1 LKKILQAIALVVI
14 ALALITVRVV
24 WSSRAEF
31 RAAGESTGE
40 MKIVH
45 YGRAARLYAPG
56 NPYSR
61 RALEAL
67 AQDGSLQAWEEVR
80 GAILASR
87 SFYTPHRELLVEAN
101 EAIAK
106 LMAEKDPKHGLKW
119 HEGKLAEDNA
129 PSVGW
134 SIVALI
140 GLFGWIGA
148 AVLFILRAIDEN
160 DRLRPKIALGMAL
173 LLLVGL
179 ILFFL
184 GLANA

>member
-1 LKKILQAIALVVI
+1 MKKIAQAVALMLIAF
-14 ALALITVRVV
+14 ALITVRVI

-31 RAAGESTGE
+31 RAAEESVGE
-40 MKIVH
+40 MKIIH
-45 YGRAARLYAPG
+45 YGRAARLYTPG

-61 RALEAL
+61 RALDAL
-67 AQDGSLQAWEEVR
+67 AQDGSLQAWEEAR
-80 GAILASR
+80 SAILATR
-87 SFYTPHRELLVEAN
+87 SFYTPHRGLLAQAN

-106 LMAEKDPKHGLKW
+106 MMAEKDPKHGREW
-119 HEGKLAEDNA
+119 HAAKLAEDNA

-160 DRLRPKIALGMAL
+160 DRLRPKVALGMAL
-173 LLLVGL
+173 LLLCGL
-179 ILFFL
+179 ILFFV